1 MRYAVGVDLG
11 GSFIKFGVVSE
22 KGELREFRK
31 VETPRER
38 GVEEVLSAIVFHVKD
53 LLKGYFV
60 NDIGVASP
68 GSITRGGIV
77 LFSPNFPLW
86 RKVRLRELLEE
97 KLGRRVVVDNDAN
110 AFAFGEKEVGCAQG
124 VDDFILLTLGTGVG
138 GAVFSGGR
146 LIRGSMG
153 IGAELGHILVGER
166 GPVCGCGNIGC
177 LETYA
182 SASGIGKLAEEEGLS
197 ESERNPVE
205 LLRLYHMGDF
215 RALRVIDKTKRYLE
229 RALISFVHIFNP
241 KLIVFGGGLSKGWRE
256 ILYDLQD
263 RVNSKVMPSFRG
275 SFKIEFSSLHEEAGV
290 LGIALMALKSER

>member
-31 VETPRER
+31 VETPVGR
-38 GVEEVLSAIVFHVKD
+38 GVEEVLSVIVFHVRE
-53 LLKGYFV
+53 LLKDYSP

-68 GSITRGGIV
+68 GSIARGGIV

-86 RKVRLRELLEE
+86 RKVKLRELLEE
-97 KLGRRVVVDNDAN
+97 KLGKRVVVDNDAN

-256 ILYDLQD
+256 ILFDLQD
-263 RVNSKVMPSFRG
+263 RVNSKVMPSFKG